1 MVLVQ
6 DQQRSRGENLM
17 GWYLYW
23 FALGWL
29 VAKSDWKGLMSPD
42 MDCTHAW
49 QNNHCYVCGEDR

>member
-1 MVLVQ
+1 
-6 DQQRSRGENLM
+6 M